1 MAKITDWKHF
11 WVSLIS
17 KVLAAIIAVAMVLYS
32 GLVFDHQ
39 NLQWIPDYKQKS
51 LEEIILKTELS
62 QEDYDIIYQQTG
74 VTKIGVD
81 ELINHGKMSLL
92 TNLQKQLFERKEVLT
107 DMFTPFVCQ
116 HEIGE
121 SLETVPLQ
129 NGDII
134 VTDTTHLSF
143 FKIGHAAMV
152 VDAKNGLVLNA
163 IGYDSKSKVMSID
176 EIVNR
181 PNMIIL
187 RPKLSKEKCQEVVD
201 YALTELHNK
210 EYSITVGI
218 LSDKFPDEIQKTH
231 CSHIIWAAYKHA
243 GIDLDANG
251 GAVVMPMDLV
261 GSEHVDVIQ
270 IYGFDLDLYK

>member
-92 TNLQKQLFERKEVLT
+92 TNLQKQLF
-107 DMFTPFVCQ
+107 
-116 HEIGE
+116 
-121 SLETVPLQ
+121 
-129 NGDII
+129 N
-134 VTDTTHLSF
+134 
-143 FKIGHAAMV
+143 
-152 VDAKNGLVLNA
+152 
-163 IGYDSKSKVMSID
+163 
-176 EIVNR
+176 
-181 PNMIIL
+181 
-187 RPKLSKEKCQEVVD
+187 
-201 YALTELHNK
+201 
-210 EYSITVGI
+210 
-218 LSDKFPDEIQKTH
+218 DK
-231 CSHIIWAAYKHA
+231 
-243 GIDLDANG
+243 G
-251 GAVVMPMDLV
+251 
-261 GSEHVDVIQ
+261 
-270 IYGFDLDLYK
+270 